1 MEKKS
6 KVLLK
11 LGLLFE
17 TGHDKATESES
28 PTFVAFQHKSFQEYT
43 SSFFIK
49 RELEKA
55 DNQKV
60 KQKIVYFK
68 KPSNSNH
75 NLSHLISHHKK
86 AVRMPYLFD
95 V

>member
-17 TGHDKATESES
+17 TEHDETMERES
-28 PTFVAFQHKSFQEYT
+28 PIFVAFQHKSFQEYT

-55 DNQKV
+55 ENQKV
-60 KQKIVYFK
+60 K
-68 KPSNSNH
+68 
-75 NLSHLISHHKK
+75 L
-86 AVRMPYLFD
+86 
-95 V
+95 